1 MAKFD
6 IGGFLRDC
14 YLHAEPSIDLRN
26 VPDGEQINATDHK
39 LKLSVYNDLL
49 KKWGVTDYNG
59 NAINDRVMY
68 GVSWYCMNKGPTWVD
83 DLPKAA

>member
-6 IGGFLRDC
+6 MGGFLRDC
-14 YLHAEPSIDLRN
+14 YLHAEPSVDLRK
-26 VPDGEQINATDHK
+26 VPDGKKVNCTDHK

-49 KKWGVTDYNG
+49 KKWGVTDHNG
-59 NAINDRVMY
+59 NVVNEKVMF

-83 DLPKAA
+83 DLAA